1 MKEFAMYHPYLTAF
15 LIFCAIA
22 SIEDM
27 VKAFCRR
34 GK

>member
-1 MKEFAMYHPYLTAF
+1 MQQFAMSHPYLTAF

-27 VKAFCRR
+27 VKAFWRR